1 MVLEKLGLPP
11 KPSARGHSWTTDAA
25 NCEGC
30 SSTFSLFNRKYYC
43 RRCGGLF
50 CNNCTQQRQVLRGQG
65 EAPVR
70 ICEPCKKIEEAT
82 RFELRYAKNKNPKGG
97 SRASS
102 MSDADLLKQILGDD
116 ETSNNMSLE
125 EILASAAGKDILSLF
140 SHQVEKNGDR
150 RTLGN
155 RRHSHS
161 EESNEVYLEDEK
173 EKDPISP
180 EKLHQQADEEKK
192 KYLVLKREGKNDE
205 ALKAF
210 KRGKEMER
218 QAEALEHLIKR
229 NQRRAASASTSVSS
243 SSHVSGHRTKSSLV
257 KSSSDS
263 PGSPES
269 QDIEQKSPGV
279 QKSEPIG
286 QKQRASSN
294 ELVKGKKA
302 SDDKDDYLKELKD
315 LGWTDNDLH
324 ETGKKQS
331 ANEEELLLEIGGEM
345 APKPSRVAKSSAMQI
360 LSHKR
365 RALALK
371 REGNMAEAKEELR
384 KAKVLE
390 KQAEEMALL
399 GQDDREGD
407 DASDDELAALIRGLD
422 KEEVLKGRAGVSQSI
437 PEMLPNLLDDDD
449 DANIEVD
456 ETDMEDPEMVA
467 ALRAMGWEEE
477 ALGLERNSATT
488 AKVPRPAQVIEPS
501 LKDQIV
507 AHKRKALALK
517 REGKTA
523 EARVE
528 LSEAKQ
534 LEQRLEGMV
543 HTRPAPVPEDPLP
556 GVEDDGNETVE
567 VTDDDMHD
575 PEMMAALRAMGF
587 AEDEPSAH
595 ALKMEVSPS
604 PAEKVSLQQEILAI
618 KRSALA
624 MKREGRSAEA
634 RDELR
639 QAKLL
644 EQRLQTLQA
653 EYQQQEE
660 TSAMLKESRAVRRG
674 TQALQALSGSEEEM
688 EDAQGDEGMDPDI
701 IAALATVGW
710 QETTQTSNSENPQ
723 IPIDEMKTMEP
734 LVAVAE
740 KPEVVKIKSKS
751 QLQQE
756 LLGLKR
762 RALALKREGKVEEA
776 QVELQKAKIL
786 EKQIEDLETLEQSK
800 SQPAVALPPE
810 PTNKRSTKT
819 HSSEGNRE
827 VASRLQDHAALPL
840 FLDEEVDVT
849 DDDMQDPELL
859 AALQGLGWQGEQETS
874 PASKH
879 AIPQERTLLHPD
891 LATAEQSESV
901 RQAPRPEIK
910 SVVTQAKGTVME
922 KNPKVTAGKGEMKID
937 VMQFDWGAPMWQVK
951 KRGEAVPAKKHV
963 KKEEENPF
971 KGEYG
976 EIGMAVGL
984 EPEHAAPKV
993 KAAAQKPH
1001 HFWRTEFMDLL
1012 SGDKW
1017 NPNQAAEG
1025 HTVMEEL
1032 PQQKKPA
1039 NQIDNDDNDEDA
1051 VVEDIFDPDLMSALQ
1066 GLGIGPP
1073 QSGASNAMKMVAT
1086 KGMRDSK
1093 LDSSQNMPSKVES
1106 SPTTVKM
1113 PEWAPPQT
1121 PSSSYHS
1128 EDVKAERKTS
1138 SANIGREKSSGTS
1151 KESLPQE
1158 ILSHKRKALALKRE
1172 GKQVEAREELRQ
1184 AKLLEKQLDDH
1195 RTSSESTRL
1204 KTQPEQSSASRTKNS
1219 LPVKGPTHKEQMQQQ
1234 VRQGKDRMKLQQES
1248 LGHKRKALALR
1259 REGKT
1264 DEADAEFELAKSLEQ
1279 QMEDLDPTHVH
1290 QDAGDV
1296 DGVED
1301 LLDPQLLAALKGL
1314 GITGGEL
1321 PGRNATKGSVPSG
1334 SKAPAVVAQPSGG
1347 SLKPKL
1353 GANAGSAKIIPV
1365 ALDEQRQQLEERIRA
1380 EKVRALELKRAGK
1393 QAEAL
1398 EMLRGAKRL
1407 EKELLSL
1414 ASS

>member
-125 EILASAAGKDILSLF
+125 EILASAAGKDS
-140 SHQVEKNGDR
+140 GD
-150 RTLGN
+150 
-155 RRHSHS
+155 HEVQSK
-161 EESNEVYLEDEK
+161 ESNEVYLEDEK

-229 NQRRAASASTSVSS
+229 NQRRAASASTS
-243 SSHVSGHRTKSSLV
+243 
-257 KSSSDS
+257 
-263 PGSPES
+263 
-269 QDIEQKSPGV
+269 DIEQKSPGV

-1195 RTSSESTRL
+1195 RADGLNNQEKTQSLVQVSNLASPTSSSGTSSESTRL

>member
-82 RFELRYAKNKNPKGG
+82 RFELRYGKNKNPKGG

-125 EILASAAGKDILSLF
+125 EILASAAGKD
-140 SHQVEKNGDR
+140 K
-150 RTLGN
+150 
-155 RRHSHS
+155 
-161 EESNEVYLEDEK
+161 ESNEVYLEDEK

-229 NQRRAASASTSVSS
+229 NQRRAASASTS
-243 SSHVSGHRTKSSLV
+243 
-257 KSSSDS
+257 
-263 PGSPES
+263 
-269 QDIEQKSPGV
+269 
-279 QKSEPIG
+279 
-286 QKQRASSN
+286 KQRASSN

-422 KEEVLKGRAGVSQSI
+422 KEEVLKGRAGASQSI

-467 ALRAMGWEEE
+467 ALRAIGWEEE
-477 ALGLERNSATT
+477 ALGLECNNATT

-528 LSEAKQ
+528 LSEAKR

-639 QAKLL
+639 QAKIL

-688 EDAQGDEGMDPDI
+688 VDAQGDEGMDPDI

-710 QETTQTSNSENPQ
+710 QETTQTGNSENPQ

-740 KPEVVKIKSKS
+740 KPEVMKFKSKS

-874 PASKH
+874 PASNH
-879 AIPQERTLLHPD
+879 AIPQEKTLLHPD

-910 SVVTQAKGTVME
+910 SGVTQAKGTVME
-922 KNPKVTAGKGEMKID
+922 KNPKVTAGKQEMKID
-937 VMQFDWGAPMWQVK
+937 ENLMQFDWDAPMWQVK

-1012 SGDKW
+1012 SGDNW

-1039 NQIDNDDNDEDA
+1039 NQIDNDENDEDA

-1086 KGMRDSK
+1086 KGLRDSK
-1093 LDSSQNMPSKVES
+1093 FDSSQNMPSKVES

-1113 PEWAPPQT
+1113 AEWAPPRT

-1248 LGHKRKALALR
+1248 LGHKRKALTLR

-1321 PGRNATKGSVPSG
+1321 PGRNATKGSVPSV

-1353 GANAGSAKIIPV
+1353 GANAGSPKLIPV

>member
-125 EILASAAGKDILSLF
+125 EILASAAGKDS
-140 SHQVEKNGDR
+140 GD
-150 RTLGN
+150 
-155 RRHSHS
+155 HEVQSK
-161 EESNEVYLEDEK
+161 ESNEVYLEDEK

-229 NQRRAASASTSVSS
+229 NQRRAASASTS
-243 SSHVSGHRTKSSLV
+243 
-257 KSSSDS
+257 
-263 PGSPES
+263 
-269 QDIEQKSPGV
+269 DIEQKSPGV